1 MQEES
6 GFAILDSIQRGQF
19 VDSGQAEAMI
29 QYLKEKVLHKPGLA
43 VDVDT
48 ALVSS
53 GIVDSFALVEAL
65 FELERI
71 TKLRIPAAKV
81 APSDMDTV
89 RKMFETAERLGKPRK

>member
-1 MQEES
+1 M
-6 GFAILDSIQRGQF
+6 
-19 VDSGQAEAMI
+19 
-29 QYLKEKVLHKPGLA
+29 KEKILRKPDL
-43 VDVDT
+43 VIDVDT

-81 APSDMDTV
+81 APADMDTV
-89 RKMFETAERLGKPRK
+89 RKMFETAEKLGKPRK

>member
-1 MQEES
+1 
-6 GFAILDSIQRGQF
+6 
-19 VDSGQAEAMI
+19 VDNVQAEAMI
-29 QYLKEKVLHKPGLA
+29 KYVKEKILRKPDMVLDA
-43 VDVDT
+43 DT
-48 ALVSS
+48 VLVST

-81 APSDMDTV
+81 APADMDTV

>member
-1 MQEES
+1 MDN
-6 GFAILDSIQRGQF
+6 A
-19 VDSGQAEAMI
+19 QAEAMI
-29 QYLKEKVLHKPGLA
+29 KYVKEKILRKPDMVLDA
-43 VDVDT
+43 DT
-48 ALVSS
+48 VLVST

-81 APSDMDTV
+81 APADMDTV

>member
-1 MQEES
+1 
-6 GFAILDSIQRGQF
+6 
-19 VDSGQAEAMI
+19 MI
-29 QYLKEKVLHKPGLA
+29 KYVKEKILRKPDMVLDA
-43 VDVDT
+43 DT
-48 ALVSS
+48 VLVSS

-89 RKMFETAERLGKPRK
+89 RKMFETAEKMGKPRK

>member
-1 MQEES
+1 M
-6 GFAILDSIQRGQF
+6 
-19 VDSGQAEAMI
+19 
-29 QYLKEKVLHKPGLA
+29 KEKILRKPDL
-43 VDVDT
+43 VIDVDT

-81 APSDMDTV
+81 APADMDTV

>member
-1 MQEES
+1 M
-6 GFAILDSIQRGQF
+6 
-19 VDSGQAEAMI
+19 
-29 QYLKEKVLHKPGLA
+29 KEKILRKPDL
-43 VDVDT
+43 VIDVDT

-65 FELERI
+65 FELEKI

-81 APSDMDTV
+81 APADMDTV

>member
-1 MQEES
+1 
-6 GFAILDSIQRGQF
+6 
-19 VDSGQAEAMI
+19 MI
-29 QYLKEKVLHKPGLA
+29 KYVKEKILRKPDMVLDA
-43 VDVDT
+43 DT
-48 ALVSS
+48 VLVSS

-89 RKMFETAERLGKPRK
+89 RKMFETSERLGKPRR